1 MFMIGCGADANPVSW
16 CGSQPEKA
24 EEFGKQLAAA
34 VDRALAKKPLPL
46 SGPLAVAFQ
55 RVDLP
60 FANPMTREQIEKR
73 RGKGNRHEQAET
85 EFLLQ
90 YIAKNGFAPRAYPC
104 PVQVVQFGRDVS
116 FVAISGET
124 CVGYAL
130 RLREELKGQRIW
142 VAGYCNEVF
151 AYVPT
156 EQILKEGGYEAGASY
171 GWPSPFQAGIEDR
184 IITLAKKLV
193 AQCVQ
198 VAQ

>member
-1 MFMIGCGADANPVSW
+1 M
-16 CGSQPEKA
+16 
-24 EEFGKQLAAA
+24 
-34 VDRALAKKPLPL
+34 AL
-46 SGPLAVAFQ
+46 
-55 RVDLP
+55 
-60 FANPMTREQIEKR
+60 
-73 RGKGNRHEQAET
+73 
-85 EFLLQ
+85 
-90 YIAKNGFAPRAYPC
+90 
-104 PVQVVQFGRDVS
+104 
-116 FVAISGET
+116 SGET

-198 VAQ
+198 AAQ